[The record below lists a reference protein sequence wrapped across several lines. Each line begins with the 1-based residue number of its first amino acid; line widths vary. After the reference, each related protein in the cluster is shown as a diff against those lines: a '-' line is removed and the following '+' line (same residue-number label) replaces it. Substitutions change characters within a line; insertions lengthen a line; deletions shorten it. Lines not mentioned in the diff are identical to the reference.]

1 MGITAKVKGTQK
13 LIADLRAISTEADRL
28 SNAIVG
34 SVADKITAKQKQEA
48 PADLGKIRQN
58 LGNVKLEPS
67 LYSIFSNAPESP
79 YQEFGT
85 GPQTDIPA
93 QWADVAAQF
102 KGKGS
107 GTFKEFILALTDWV
121 KRHGG
126 AYGSS
131 YSIKTHRRVGSKAA
145 NYDADMQAAWLIA
158 RAILRR
164 GLKPRPFF
172 FKNIEWGFS
181 EMQKLLEKGFKEM
194 HNKYKKL

>member
-13 LIADLRAISTEADRL
+13 LIADLRAISSEADKL

-34 SVADKITAKQKQEA
+34 VAADKITTKQKQAA
-48 PADLGKIRQN
+48 PADLGKIKQN
-58 LGNVKLEPS
+58 LGNVRLEQS

-85 GPQTDIPA
+85 GPQTNVPA

-102 KGKGS
+102 KGKS
-107 GTFKEFILALTDWV
+107 TGTWQEFIIALTDWV

-126 AYGSS
+126 AYGST
-131 YSIKTHRRVGSKAA
+131 YSVKTRRRTGNKIA
-145 NYDADMQAAWLIA
+145 NNDADTQAAWLIA

-164 GLKPRPFF
+164 GLKPQPFF
-172 FKNIEWGFS
+172 FNAVET
-181 EMQKLLEKGFKEM
+181 GFKDMEKMLKTGLEQM